1 MNKLTQQEANLVI
14 GEAYRLMGE
23 QIAKF
28 GMKHARLGQA
38 IHWTADINISMLPVK
53 LALSLAVLL
62 DSDCGTEYDFYHFT
76 DTDKV
81 LEVFYQRYV
90 GE

>member
-1 MNKLTQQEANLVI
+1 MNKLTQQEVNLVI

-38 IHWTADINISMLPVK
+38 IHWTTSDDSSVPAEICYK
-53 LALSLAVLL
+53 LQKLL